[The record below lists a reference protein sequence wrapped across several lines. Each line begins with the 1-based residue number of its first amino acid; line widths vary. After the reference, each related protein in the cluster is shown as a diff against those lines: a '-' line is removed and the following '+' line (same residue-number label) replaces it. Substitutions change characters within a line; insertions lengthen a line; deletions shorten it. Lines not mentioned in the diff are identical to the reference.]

1 MKGLTN
7 TAGALALLAG
17 LAAVHVPAPAE
28 ADGNVAVMITP
39 IGDAA
44 DFISTGLRIYG
55 LTQQYK
61 GSKKKK
67 NLATVKQKG
76 VNNAAALSQ
85 KGAGNYGLVY
95 QKGKGHTAM
104 ASQDGYN
111 NALGVFQFGKNTNL
125 DIGQYGVGQNGIV
138 LQGGW

>member
-1 MKGLTN
+1 MKRLTN

-39 IGDAA
+39 SGDAA

>member
-1 MKGLTN
+1 MKRLTN

-17 LAAVHVPAPAE
+17 LAALHVPAPAE

-39 IGDAA
+39 SGDAA

-67 NLATVKQKG
+67 NLAAVKQKG

-95 QKGKGHTAM
+95 QKGKGHTAT

-125 DIGQYGVGQNGIV
+125 DVGQYGVGQNGIV

>member
-1 MKGLTN
+1 MKRLTN

-17 LAAVHVPAPAE
+17 LAALHVPAPAE

-39 IGDAA
+39 SGDAA

-61 GSKKKK
+61 GSKKKM
-67 NLATVKQKG
+67 NLATLKQKG

-95 QKGKGHTAM
+95 QKGKGHTAT
-104 ASQDGYN
+104 ASQGGYN

-125 DIGQYGVGQNGIV
+125 DVGQYGVGQNGIV

>member
-1 MKGLTN
+1 MKRLTN

-17 LAAVHVPAPAE
+17 LAALHVPAPAE

-39 IGDAA
+39 SGDAA

-85 KGAGNYGLVY
+85 KGTGNYGLVY
-95 QKGKGHTAM
+95 QKGKGHTAT
-104 ASQDGYN
+104 ASQGGYN

>member
-1 MKGLTN
+1 MKRLTN

-17 LAAVHVPAPAE
+17 LAALHVPAPAE

-39 IGDAA
+39 SGDAA

-95 QKGKGHTAM
+95 QKGKGHTAT

>member
-1 MKGLTN
+1 MKRLTN

-17 LAAVHVPAPAE
+17 LAALHVPAPAE

-39 IGDAA
+39 SGDAA

-67 NLATVKQKG
+67 NLAAVKQKG

-125 DIGQYGVGQNGIV
+125 DVGQYGVGQNGIV

>member
-1 MKGLTN
+1 MKRLTK
-7 TAGALALLAG
+7 TAGLLAVLVG
-17 LAAVHVPAPAE
+17 LGALQAPAPAE
-28 ADGNVAVMITP
+28 AGGSVTMMITP
-39 IGDAA
+39 RGDSA

-61 GSKKKK
+61 QAKKSK
-67 NLATVKQKG
+67 NTATVKQKG

-95 QKGKGHTAM
+95 QKGKGHTAT
-104 ASQDGYN
+104 ASQGGYN
-111 NALGVFQFGKNTNL
+111 NTLGVFQFGKKTNL
-125 DIGQYGVGQNGIV
+125 DVGQYGVGQTGIV

>member
-1 MKGLTN
+1 MKRLTN

-17 LAAVHVPAPAE
+17 LAALHVPAPAE

-39 IGDAA
+39 SGDAA

-67 NLATVKQKG
+67 NLAAVKQKG

-95 QKGKGHTAM
+95 QKGKGHTAT

>member
-1 MKGLTN
+1 MKRLTN

-17 LAAVHVPAPAE
+17 LAALHVPAPAE

-39 IGDAA
+39 SGDAA

-67 NLATVKQKG
+67 HLAAVKQKG

-95 QKGKGHTAM
+95 QKGKGHTAT

>member
-1 MKGLTN
+1 MKRLTN
-7 TAGALALLAG
+7 TAGALALLIG
-17 LAAVHVPAPAE
+17 LAALHVPAPAE
-28 ADGNVAVMITP
+28 AGGNVAVVITP
-39 IGDAA
+39 SGEAA

-85 KGAGNYGLVY
+85 KGTGNYGLVY
-95 QKGKGHTAM
+95 QKGKGHTAT
-104 ASQDGYN
+104 ASQGGYN

-125 DIGQYGVGQNGIV
+125 DVGQYGVGQNGII

>member
-1 MKGLTN
+1 MKRLTN

-17 LAAVHVPAPAE
+17 LAALHMPVPAE
-28 ADGNVAVMITP
+28 AGGGVTMMITP
-39 IGDAA
+39 SGDAA
-44 DFISTGLRIYG
+44 DLINTGLRIYG
-55 LTQQYK
+55 LTQQSK

-95 QKGKGHTAM
+95 QKGKGHTAT
-104 ASQDGYN
+104 ASQGGYN

-125 DIGQYGVGQNGIV
+125 DVGQYGAGRTGII

>member
-1 MKGLTN
+1 MKRLTN

-39 IGDAA
+39 SGDAA

-67 NLATVKQKG
+67 NLAAVKQKG

-95 QKGKGHTAM
+95 QKGKGHTAT
-104 ASQDGYN
+104 ASQGGYN

-125 DIGQYGVGQNGIV
+125 DVGQYGVGQNGIV

>member
-1 MKGLTN
+1 MKRLTN

-39 IGDAA
+39 SGDAA

-67 NLATVKQKG
+67 NLAAVKQKG

-85 KGAGNYGLVY
+85 KGTGNYGLVY
-95 QKGKGHTAM
+95 QKGKGHTAT
-104 ASQDGYN
+104 ASQGGYN

-125 DIGQYGVGQNGIV
+125 DVGQYGVGQNGIV